1 MSDFDQSFSKIIGV
15 EGGYSNNPDDPGG
28 ETMWGICKRDYPN
41 LDIKNLT
48 QDQAKSIYK
57 SDYWDKVKGDLL
69 PYPLNLFMF
78 DAAVNQGVEAAI
90 KCLQKTLNLA
100 QDGILG
106 VQTMKGA
113 QSMRDDAIA
122 LYMADRAVRYTG
134 TRNADKFLRGWM
146 KRLFVITMGAK

>member
-1 MSDFDQSFSKIIGV
+1 MTDFDQSFSRIIGV

-28 ETMWGICKRDYPN
+28 ETMWGICKRDHPD

-48 QDQAKSIYK
+48 QDQAKAIYK
-57 SDYWDKVKGDLL
+57 TEYWDKIKGDQL

-78 DAAVNQGVEAAI
+78 DAAVNQGTDAAI
-90 KCLQKTLNLA
+90 KCLQKTLNIA

-113 QSMRDDAIA
+113 QAMRDDAIA

-146 KRLFVITMGAK
+146 KRLFVITMGR